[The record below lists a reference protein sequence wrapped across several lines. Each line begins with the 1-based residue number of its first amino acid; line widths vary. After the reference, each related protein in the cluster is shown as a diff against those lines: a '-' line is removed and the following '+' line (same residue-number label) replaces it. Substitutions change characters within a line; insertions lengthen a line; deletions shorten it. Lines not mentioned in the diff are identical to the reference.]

1 MYDGRGSFSGQIM
14 AHGRPDFATGNLL
27 KGTADEV
34 RAAFEG
40 YVAYYGSYTLDESG
54 ELMIHQVEGSF
65 FPNWIGERQIR
76 KFEFTCDGRLQ
87 LSTLPIKGA
96 RADLTVVL
104 VWERAA

>member
-1 MYDGRGSFSGQIM
+1 MACEGQWSDGRVTQPYGEEPRGLLMYDGRGSFSGQIM
-14 AHGRPDFATGNLL
+14 ARGRPDFATGNLL

-65 FPNWIGERQIR
+65 LPNWIGER
-76 KFEFTCDGRLQ
+76 
-87 LSTLPIKGA
+87 
-96 RADLTVVL
+96 
-104 VWERAA
+104 